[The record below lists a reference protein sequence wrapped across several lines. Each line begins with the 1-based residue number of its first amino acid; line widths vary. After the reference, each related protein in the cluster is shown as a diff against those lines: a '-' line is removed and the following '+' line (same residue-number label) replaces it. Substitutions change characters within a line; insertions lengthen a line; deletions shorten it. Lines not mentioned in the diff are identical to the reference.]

1 MCLRVKDLHF
11 FLLPCCA
18 REPNTVLRARALRME
33 SVIPVKQFGQTCLSV
48 RGASSAAP
56 SNVNLQQ
63 YEGAIEKQSAYIF
76 PQLGTNIVQLLL
88 FSFNSGDGGKGVK
101 GITWIA

>member
-1 MCLRVKDLHF
+1 
-11 FLLPCCA
+11 
-18 REPNTVLRARALRME
+18 ME
-33 SVIPVKQFGQTCLSV
+33 LVILITQFGQTFLSV
-48 RGASSAAP
+48 RGASSAVP
-56 SNVNLQQ
+56 CDVDLQQ